1 MPWNKCDISGF
12 MLIIKILNMN
22 CADSYPLVAYVT
34 MLPIL
39 MLFELYEILIY
50 VKNREERDELSRAA
64 TCVLCQ
70 VNTTQ

>member
-1 MPWNKCDISGF
+1 
-12 MLIIKILNMN
+12 MN